1 MSTPA
6 RPPSLHDYQPPLQTG
21 GPARPRTVTIAATVL
36 IAQAILGL
44 VGIAVSFTFRDNLLE
59 EKINASAIGKH
70 LAGVPT
76 DISLFGVGCSVLLSV
91 IFLVLAAFV
100 LRGSNPARITA
111 WVFSGLG
118 LLLGGRIL
126 FNSPSPAKE
135 GPGWYEANSAV
146 AIVLLLALTIHV
158 AIIVLLAMRPCNVYF
173 ARRRA

>member
-1 MSTPA
+1 
-6 RPPSLHDYQPPLQTG
+6 
-21 GPARPRTVTIAATVL
+21 VTIAATVL

-59 EKINASAIGKH
+59 EKINASAIAKH

-91 IFLVLAAFV
+91 IFLVLAVFV
-100 LRGSNPARITA
+100 LRGSNRARITA